1 MLHGKRI
8 LLIVAGGIAAF
19 KSLEL
24 IRRLRE
30 RGASVH
36 CVLTEAGAKF
46 VTPLSLQALSED
58 RVYSDMFSLT
68 DESEMGHIQLSR
80 DADLLVVAP
89 ATANILARMAGG
101 LADDLAATVLLATD
115 KPVLAAP
122 AMNVRMW
129 THAATVANVE
139 TLKKRGVT
147 FIGPND
153 GAMACNEH
161 GPGRMS
167 EPEEI
172 VAAIETMLTAERPL
186 AGKRALVT
194 SGPTREA
201 IDPVRYISNHSSG
214 KQGHA
219 IAAALARLGADVT
232 LVSGPVAVADPSGLR
247 TVHVELADQML
258 AACLAAGAVDVAVCA
273 AAVADWKAARPANAK
288 IKKKA
293 GAPPPP
299 SSLPPI
305 PTSWRPCR
313 SPGRS
318 VRRWSWAL
326 PPRPRTWSANAI
338 DKRNR
343 KGCDWIVAND
353 VSPATGTFGGE
364 RNTVHL
370 ISEKGVEDWPTL
382 AKDDV
387 ALPSGRTHRASS
399 RPAAIGRSCGV
410 TEDDEGRMN
419 GVESVEIEVMRLP
432 HGRDLALPDYATAA
446 AAGADLLAAIDGDIE
461 LGPLDRRIVPTG
473 ISLALPVGFEAQV
486 RPRSGLAAKNGDHR
500 GQRTGHH
507 RCRLSRRSGRDPD
520 QSQPGAVQDHARHA
534 NCTTDHCATRPGG
547 LARSR
552 RTRRDGAR
560 RRRLRIDGCRPVTDG
575 SVRRA

>member
-1 MLHGKRI
+1 MLKGKRI

-30 RGASVH
+30 RGASVR

-46 VTPLSLQALSED
+46 VTPLSLQALTED
-58 RVYSDMFSLT
+58 RVFSDMFSLT

-89 ATANILARMAGG
+89 ATANILARMAAG

-129 THAATVANVE
+129 THAATAANIE
-139 TLKKRGVT
+139 TLKQRGIH

-153 GAMACNEH
+153 GAMACNEF

-172 VAAIETMLTAERPL
+172 ADAIEGLLAPAERPPVERPL
-186 AGKRALVT
+186 AGKRAVVT

-219 IAAALARLGADVT
+219 IASALAALGADVT
-232 LVSGPVAVADPSGLR
+232 LVSGPVAIADPPGVA
-247 TVHVELADQML
+247 TVHVDSAEQML
-258 AACLAAGAVDVAVCA
+258 AACLAAGRIDIAVCA
-273 AAVADWKAARPANAK
+273 AAVADWKAARPAGAK

-293 GAPPPP
+293 GMAPP
-299 SSLPPI
+299 SLELVPNPDI
-305 PTSWRPCR
+305 LATLSKPGLQRP
-313 SPGRS
+313 
-318 VRRWSWAL
+318 AL
-326 PPRPRTWSANAI
+326 VVGFAAETENLVANAI
-338 DKRNR
+338 DKRQR

-353 VSPATGTFGGE
+353 VSPAVGTFGGE

-370 ISEKGVEDWPTL
+370 ISASGVENWPTL
-382 AKDDV
+382 AKGEV
-387 ALPSGRTHRASS
+387 A
-399 RPAAIGRSCGV
+399 
-410 TEDDEGRMN
+410 
-419 GVESVEIEVMRLP
+419 MRLA
-432 HGRDLALPDYATAA
+432 GRIALHFGQPTKAEAA
-446 AAGADLLAAIDGDIE
+446 E
-461 LGPLDRRIVPTG
+461 
-473 ISLALPVGFEAQV
+473 
-486 RPRSGLAAKNGDHR
+486 
-500 GQRTGHH
+500 
-507 RCRLSRRSGRDPD
+507 
-520 QSQPGAVQDHARHA
+520 
-534 NCTTDHCATRPGG
+534 
-547 LARSR
+547 
-552 RTRRDGAR
+552 
-560 RRRLRIDGCRPVTDG
+560 
-575 SVRRA
+575 

>member
-1 MLHGKRI
+1 MLNGKKV

-19 KSLEL
+19 KALEL

-30 RGASVH
+30 RGCTVR
-36 CVLTEAGAKF
+36 CVLTEAGARF

-89 ATANILARMAGG
+89 ATANVLARMAAGM
-101 LADDLAATVLLATD
+101 ADDLATTVLLATD

-139 TLKKRGVT
+139 TLRRRGVH

-172 VAAIETMLTAERPL
+172 VAAIEALLGRGTASEQAGVL
-186 AGKRALVT
+186 AGRRAVVT

-232 LVSGPVAVADPSGLR
+232 LVSGPVAVADPPGVR
-247 TVHVELADQML
+247 VVHVELADQML
-258 AACLAAGAVDVAVCA
+258 AACLAAGRIDVAVCA
-273 AAVADWKAARPANAK
+273 AAVADWKAAAPANSK

-293 GAPPPP
+293 GAAPPALALAANPDILATLSTP
-299 SSLPPI
+299 GPK
-305 PTSWRPCR
+305 RP
-313 SPGRS
+313 
-318 VRRWSWAL
+318 AL
-326 PPRPRTWSANAI
+326 VIGFAAETENVVANAL
-338 DKRNR
+338 DKRKR
-343 KGCDWIVAND
+343 KGCDWILAND

-370 ISEKGVEDWPTL
+370 VSDAGVEDWPTMAKEEVAQRL
-382 AKDDV
+382 AERV
-387 ALPSGRTHRASS
+387 GRHLGVV
-399 RPAAIGRSCGV
+399 RPAQ
-410 TEDDEGRMN
+410 
-419 GVESVEIEVMRLP
+419 
-432 HGRDLALPDYATAA
+432 AA
-446 AAGADLLAAIDGDIE
+446 E
-461 LGPLDRRIVPTG
+461 
-473 ISLALPVGFEAQV
+473 
-486 RPRSGLAAKNGDHR
+486 
-500 GQRTGHH
+500 
-507 RCRLSRRSGRDPD
+507 
-520 QSQPGAVQDHARHA
+520 
-534 NCTTDHCATRPGG
+534 
-547 LARSR
+547 
-552 RTRRDGAR
+552 
-560 RRRLRIDGCRPVTDG
+560 
-575 SVRRA
+575 

>member
-1 MLHGKRI
+1 MLKGKRV

-30 RGASVH
+30 RGASVR
-36 CVLTEAGAKF
+36 CVLTEAGARF
-46 VTPLSLQALSED
+46 VTPLSLQALSEN

-89 ATANILARMAGG
+89 ATANILARMAAG
-101 LADDLAATVLLATD
+101 LADDLASTVLLATD

-139 TLKKRGVT
+139 TLKKRGIT

-153 GAMACNEH
+153 GAMACNEF

-172 VAAIETMLTAERPL
+172 VAAIESMLSTEKPL

-219 IAAALARLGADVT
+219 IAWALARLGAEVT
-232 LVSGPVAVADPSGLR
+232 LVSGPVAVADPAGVKVVRVDS
-247 TVHVELADQML
+247 ADDML
-258 AACLAAGAVDVAVCA
+258 AACLKAGAVDVAVCA
-273 AAVADWKAARPANAK
+273 AAVADWKAAKPASAK
-288 IKKKA
+288 IKKKPGA
-293 GAPPPP
+293 APPALELAPNRDILATL
-299 SSLPPI
+299 S
-305 PTSWRPCR
+305 R
-313 SPGRS
+313 SGPK
-318 VRRWSWAL
+318 
-326 PPRPRTWSANAI
+326 RPRLVVGFAAETENLVANAVE
-338 DKRNR
+338 KRTR

-353 VSPATGTFGGE
+353 VSTAVGTFGGE

-370 ISEKGVEDWPTL
+370 ISAEGVENWPTM

-387 ALPSGRTHRASS
+387 ALRLAARIALQLGRP
-399 RPAAIGRSCGV
+399 RPAA
-410 TEDDEGRMN
+410 
-419 GVESVEIEVMRLP
+419 
-432 HGRDLALPDYATAA
+432 AA
-446 AAGADLLAAIDGDIE
+446 E
-461 LGPLDRRIVPTG
+461 
-473 ISLALPVGFEAQV
+473 
-486 RPRSGLAAKNGDHR
+486 
-500 GQRTGHH
+500 
-507 RCRLSRRSGRDPD
+507 
-520 QSQPGAVQDHARHA
+520 
-534 NCTTDHCATRPGG
+534 
-547 LARSR
+547 
-552 RTRRDGAR
+552 
-560 RRRLRIDGCRPVTDG
+560 
-575 SVRRA
+575 

>member
-1 MLHGKRI
+1 MGMLHGKRI

-30 RGASVH
+30 HGAAVR
-36 CVLTEAGAKF
+36 CVVTAAGAKF

-58 RVYSDMFSLT
+58 RVYTDMFSLT
-68 DESEMGHIQLSR
+68 DENEMGHIQLSR

-89 ATANILARMAGG
+89 ATANILARMSAG

-167 EPEEI
+167 EPAEI
-172 VAAIETMLTAERPL
+172 VAAIEAMLATEQPL

-219 IAAALARLGADVT
+219 IAAALARLGAEVT
-232 LVSGPVAVADPSGLR
+232 LVSGPVAVADPAGVR
-247 TVHVELADQML
+247 TIHVDSADQML
-258 AACLAAGAVDVAVCA
+258 AACLAAGAIDVAVCA
-273 AAVADWKAARPANAK
+273 AAVADWKVTRPAGAK

-293 GAPPPP
+293 GAQPPPLELSP
-299 SSLPPI
+299 NPDILAALSKPGPR
-305 PTSWRPCR
+305 RP
-313 SPGRS
+313 
-318 VRRWSWAL
+318 AL
-326 PPRPRTWSANAI
+326 VVGFAAETENLVANAI
-338 DKRNR
+338 DKRGR

-370 ISEKGVEDWPTL
+370 VSAKGVEAWPTL
-382 AKDDV
+382 AKDEV
-387 ALPSGRTHRASS
+387 AGR
-399 RPAAIGRSCGV
+399 
-410 TEDDEGRMN
+410 
-419 GVESVEIEVMRLP
+419 
-432 HGRDLALPDYATAA
+432 
-446 AAGADLLAAIDGDIE
+446 LAA
-461 LGPLDRRIVPTG
+461 RIALH
-473 ISLALPVGFEAQV
+473 LA
-486 RPRSGLAAKNGDHR
+486 RPRSAEAAE
-500 GQRTGHH
+500 
-507 RCRLSRRSGRDPD
+507 
-520 QSQPGAVQDHARHA
+520 
-534 NCTTDHCATRPGG
+534 
-547 LARSR
+547 
-552 RTRRDGAR
+552 
-560 RRRLRIDGCRPVTDG
+560 
-575 SVRRA
+575 